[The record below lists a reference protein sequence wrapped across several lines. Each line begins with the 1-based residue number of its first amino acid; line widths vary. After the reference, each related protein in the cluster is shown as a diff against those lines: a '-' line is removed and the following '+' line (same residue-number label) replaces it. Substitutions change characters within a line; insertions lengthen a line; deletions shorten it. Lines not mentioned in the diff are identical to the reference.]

1 MNKKTLGAGMLALA
15 LPALLLSA
23 NSIGANA
30 ATVTSSVTAIDSC
43 AWQLVGVPSDLTLG
57 SEDNVK
63 YKGVDL
69 PVSATSPNLILG
81 LAGTAGSASATDS
94 NASTECSFYNSLQA
108 GGVNLEISTASFTSS
123 YTTNGGST
131 YIADPEDNNLN
142 FALTESNPLGVTTGG
157 SEECTTAFK
166 VEGTADLY
174 VAETPSTLIST
185 MITGDP
191 VSPQTLVQNLNA
203 TGANVKC
210 DIGLTFDFTI
220 PERTGVPAGA
230 GNAYKFSGPVLTFTK
245 LPVG

>member
-43 AWQLVGVPSDLTLG
+43 AWQLVGVPDALTLG
-57 SEDNVK
+57 SADNVK

-81 LAGTAGSASATDS
+81 LAGTGGSASATDI
-94 NASTECSFYNSLQA
+94 NDSTECSFYNSLQA
-108 GGVNLEISTASFTSS
+108 GGVTLSISTVAFTSA
-123 YTTNGGST
+123 YTTDSGST
-131 YIADPEDNNLN
+131 YITDPVENNLN
-142 FALTESNPLGVTTGG
+142 FNLDGTNPLGVTTG
-157 SEECTTAFK
+157 SKVCTTEFSVAT
-166 VEGTADLY
+166 TANLS
-174 VAETPSTLIST
+174 VAATPSTLIST
-185 MITGDP
+185 MITGVP
-191 VSPQTLVQNLNA
+191 ESPQTLVQNLNA

-210 DIGLTFDFTI
+210 DIGLTFGFTL
-220 PERTGVPAGA
+220 PGKTGVPAGA
-230 GNAYKFSGPVLTFTK
+230 GYPYKFSGPVMTFTK